1 MAGESS
7 QVKIKSVNKT
17 QLWMPA
23 MGFLLAFTLG
33 LVAYIVSPGLIL
45 WLRDSL
51 PQLRRAPITDQ
62 TMQLIFAVI
71 IFFVMLSFTALVVTV
86 TAKRRPL
93 NVKLETLGKERK
105 ETISRKKYEKR
116 RQRRIN
122 QITRDELRKGGK

>member
-7 QVKIKSVNKT
+7 QVKVKSVNKT

-45 WLRDSL
+45 ALRDAL
-51 PQLRRAPITDQ
+51 PQLRRAPLTDE
-62 TMQLIFAVI
+62 TMQLLFAVI
-71 IFFVMLSFTALVVTV
+71 IFFVMLSFTALLVAI

-93 NVKLETLGKERK
+93 NVTLETMDKERK
-105 ETISRKKYEKR
+105 ETISRKKSEKR